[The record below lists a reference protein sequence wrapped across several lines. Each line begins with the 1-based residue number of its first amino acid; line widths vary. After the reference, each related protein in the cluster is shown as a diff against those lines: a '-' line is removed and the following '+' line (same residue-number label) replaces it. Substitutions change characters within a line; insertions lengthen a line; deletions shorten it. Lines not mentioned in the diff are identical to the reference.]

1 MATVKKMGEIGPDMF
16 HLEGTGVGSSNNS
29 GGDKEKKKLKSKE
42 TWVLFEINMGRIGI
56 LKSGFQETKSGIMKQ
71 SQKTPNGLRKQL
83 NLEVFNSFFL

>member
-42 TWVLFEINMGRIGI
+42 TRLLFEINMGRIGI
-56 LKSGFQETKSGIMKQ
+56 LKKDS
-71 SQKTPNGLRKQL
+71 RKQ
-83 NLEVFNSFFL
+83 NLESGSKVRKHQMD